1 MDRTT
6 LMSISFGPLYDVMS
20 SQSSG
25 MCCLPVCGHHFLP
38 AQEIVI
44 RLCEAYVQK
53 HTRHRGAAVLV
64 FPLGIKGICL
74 AWRFNHAPSHRRIWW
89 CSEDIS
95 ALCGIMGLMYSVQC
109 RWERFIL
116 ETRCN
121 PAPPPLARSQ
131 QVHVLRIRVVFYNI
145 SGKFWW
151 LEFRGSLSGLQA
163 QSFISKDAVFTP
175 QHFCCSSGKVPRF
188 MSRFIVFTPGRGGGD
203 VLIAPGLFYYW
214 SLLLFWPC
222 IYF

>member
-1 MDRTT
+1 MKSHKQFSLWRSTLQSKLDSSEQSENGINRTT

-74 AWRFNHAPSHRRIWW
+74 AWGFNHAPSHRRI
-89 CSEDIS
+89 
-95 ALCGIMGLMYSVQC
+95 
-109 RWERFIL
+109 
-116 ETRCN
+116 
-121 PAPPPLARSQ
+121 
-131 QVHVLRIRVVFYNI
+131 
-145 SGKFWW
+145 
-151 LEFRGSLSGLQA
+151 
-163 QSFISKDAVFTP
+163 
-175 QHFCCSSGKVPRF
+175 
-188 MSRFIVFTPGRGGGD
+188 
-203 VLIAPGLFYYW
+203 
-214 SLLLFWPC
+214 
-222 IYF
+222 